1 MTSNQQST
9 ARPEMGLFRV
19 KDDYIYST
27 ITREVDDANIIETNY
42 KSVLL
47 YAEDG
52 SPRVML
58 LKDTNEQI
66 YLVRYDKDMSEQA
79 GSAIFICFLLFD
91 YDEFY
96 EDLRKKQHYKTAIF
110 IIRCDNKYGLVGVKI
125 VEDGS
130 VEAVKYVPFEYD
142 SKEEVERV
150 FLEKN
155 HWDMNKPSPFDWGD
169 RIYCLK
175 RALDDDNRLTNCLK
189 DLFAGEYE
197 PLLPEYFPVESS
209 AEEIY
214 QEMQNNEDFRDEIL
228 SDYKSIAIFVA
239 ARIDVSG
246 PDGGPSKALR
256 AAFFDEFEYDLDEL
270 ALLSD
275 DGYDDY
281 EEDDPMAD
289 QIEGTGVERHIS
301 YYIGD
306 RLVDIKMHVFEDGL
320 HLYWDEQ
327 SIDGGSMEQIIV
339 NNPTRLMEVLQV
351 TEEEDIID
359 ALMEQ
364 CQSSDGPLDMRLFFR
379 FLATHQLEYKQQQ
392 IGIHEVDWE
401 DEEPVS
407 RFVITHGGDID

>member
-1 MTSNQQST
+1 MASNQQPT
-9 ARPEMGLFRV
+9 ARPKVGLFRV
-19 KDDYIYST
+19 KNQYVYST
-27 ITREVDDANIIETNY
+27 ITRQVDDANIIETNY

-52 SPRVML
+52 SPMAMI
-58 LKDTNEQI
+58 LKDTNEHI
-66 YLVRYDKDMSEQA
+66 YLVRYDKNLSEHA
-79 GSAIFICFLLFD
+79 GFAIFRCFHHFD
-91 YDEFY
+91 YDEFH
-96 EDLRKKQHYKTAIF
+96 EDLNNLQNYKRALF
-110 IIRCDNKYGLVGVKI
+110 VIRCDNKYGLFGVRIMK
-125 VEDGS
+125 DGS

-142 SKEEVERV
+142 SKEEVERAY
-150 FLEKN
+150 LEKK
-155 HWDMNKPSPFDWGD
+155 HWDMSEPSPFKWVD
-169 RIYCLK
+169 RIFYLK
-175 RALDDDNRLTNCLK
+175 RALDDDNRLTNCIK

-197 PLLPEYFPVESS
+197 PLPEHFPVESS
-209 AEEIY
+209 AEEIC
-214 QEMQNNEDFRDEIL
+214 QEMKNNEDIRNEIL
-228 SDYKSIAIFVA
+228 RDYKSTTIFMA
-239 ARIDVSG
+239 ALVDVSG
-246 PDGGPSKALR
+246 PDGGPSEAIR
-256 AAFFDEFEYDLDEL
+256 AAFFKEFEHEVDEL
-270 ALLSD
+270 FQKVD
-275 DGYDDY
+275 DDYDDY

-301 YYIGD
+301 YYIAD

-364 CQSSDGPLDMRLFFR
+364 CKSGYGPLDMRLFFR
-379 FLATHQLEYKQQQ
+379 FLATHQLEYKQKQV
-392 IGIHEVDWE
+392 GIHEVDWE